1 MFSMHISSTLLI
13 GLLWI
18 APVLAQSDSVR
29 YAFPTTIV
37 NATRSA
43 RPAVDL
49 PYALSVVDA
58 DTLGA
63 PRPATSLE
71 EVLRRVPGISVDNRH
86 NLSQGDRISV
96 RGLGVRAA
104 FGVRGMKVVL
114 DGIPL
119 TTADGQT
126 QLNNLDIGS
135 IGRIE
140 ILRGP
145 SSALY
150 GNASGG
156 LLSISTR
163 QPADAALRLTTHLMM
178 GSDGLG
184 RLRVQAAGRGAAH
197 RYYIG
202 MHALQSD
209 GYRQHAYGQM
219 RGLSALVHHQVG
231 ERMELGLLLNAH
243 DAPYLFNPSSLDRAT
258 ANAAP
263 SSARS
268 YVVSQGASKKV
279 RQTQGG
285 FSLRYQHDSGD
296 LSQLVLY
303 GLGRELHNPIPGR
316 IVELGRSG
324 GGLRYVRSGR
334 WNHLRYT
341 GGFDA
346 DWQRDQRDEFGNGGL
361 ADGDVG
367 QMKDGDVFARIQY
380 GARKLDQ
387 LEQVRSAGPF
397 LSLDFALGRAWT
409 VSASGRYDRY
419 AFSARDRF
427 LEDGDDSGTRTLGQF
442 SPFVGA
448 RYRPH
453 PLLALYANVAT
464 AFQTPTTTE
473 LSNRA
478 DGLGGFNPA
487 LDPERIRSVEGGLR
501 ARHPRWPVDV
511 ELAFYQLDIRDMLI
525 SFQVDNSASEEV
537 YFRNAGRTRNRGIEL
552 ALSATPSAHLDLL
565 LAYTYS
571 RYRFVDYL
579 LDGVQLADNQVP
591 GQPPHRAFLSV
602 QTYPLR
608 SAFFGVEFE
617 WVSEYFANDYNGPPP
632 DSDAARADFISEGYG
647 RVDLRLGWRRGAA
660 RLFVGMDNA
669 LDAAYSG
676 SIVANAFGNRF
687 FEPAAGRSLY
697 AGFEWDGIVRP

>member
-1 MFSMHISSTLLI
+1 MSVWYTPLI
-13 GLLWI
+13 VLLWS
-18 APVLAQSDSVR
+18 ASVLAQSDSVR

-63 PRPATSLE
+63 PRPSTSLE
-71 EVLRRVPGISVDNRH
+71 DVLRGVPGISVDNRH
-86 NLSQGDRISV
+86 NLSQGDRISA

-126 QLNNLDIGS
+126 QLNNLDMGS

-156 LLSISTR
+156 LLSIRTR
-163 QPADAALRLTTHLMM
+163 QPADAALRMATRLMM
-178 GSDGLG
+178 GSDGLS
-184 RLRVQAAGRGAAH
+184 RLQVQAAGRGAAH

-209 GYRQHAYGQM
+209 GYREHAYGQM
-219 RGLSALVHHQVG
+219 RGLSALVHRQIG
-231 ERMELGLLLNAH
+231 MRLELGLLLNAH

-263 SSARS
+263 RSVRS

-285 FSLRYQHDSGD
+285 FSLRYQHASGD
-296 LSQLVLY
+296 RSQLVLY
-303 GLGRELHNPIPGR
+303 GLGRALHNPIPGR
-316 IVELGRSG
+316 IVELERSG

-334 WNHLRYT
+334 RDRLRYT

-346 DWQRDQRDEFGNGGL
+346 DWQRDQRDEFKNDGL
-361 ADGDVG
+361 AEGDVG
-367 QMKDGDVFARIQY
+367 RVKDGDVFARIQY
-380 GARKLDQ
+380 GARQLDQ
-387 LEQVRSAGPF
+387 FEQVRSAGPF
-397 LSLDFALGRAWT
+397 LSLDFALGSAWT

-419 AFSARDRF
+419 TFSARDRF
-427 LEDGDDSGTRTLGQF
+427 LDDGDDSGTRAFGQF

-464 AFQTPTTTE
+464 AFQTPTTSE

-487 LDPERIRSVEGGLR
+487 LDPEHIGSIEGGLR
-501 ARHPRWPVDV
+501 ARHPRWPIDV
-511 ELAFYQLDIRDMLI
+511 ELALYQLDIRDMLI
-525 SFQVDNSASEEV
+525 SFQVEDSASEEV
-537 YFRNAGRTRNRGIEL
+537 YFRNAGRTQNRGVEI
-552 ALSATPSAHLDLL
+552 ALSATPSARVDMQ

-571 RYRFVDYL
+571 HYRFVDYL

-591 GQPPHRAFLSV
+591 GLPPHRAFLSV

-608 SAFFGVEFE
+608 SAFLGVELE
-617 WVSEYFANDYNGPPP
+617 WVSDYFANDYNGPPP
-632 DSDAARADFISEGYG
+632 GSAAARADFINEGYA

-660 RLFVGMDNA
+660 RLFFGMDNA
-669 LDAAYSG
+669 FDTAYSG

-697 AGFEWDGIVRP
+697 AGVEWDGVVRP